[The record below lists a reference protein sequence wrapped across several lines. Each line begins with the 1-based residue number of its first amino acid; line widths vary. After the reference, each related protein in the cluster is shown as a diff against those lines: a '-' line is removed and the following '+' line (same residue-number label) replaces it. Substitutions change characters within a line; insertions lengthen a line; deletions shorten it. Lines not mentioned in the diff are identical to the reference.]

1 MTAKSRLRLPSL
13 NKLYLKRRSQR
24 NNALKKVIKQWHQLE
39 HTEQFLGTLQAWSSG
54 TDDYFALIRSC
65 D

>member
-1 MTAKSRLRLPSL
+1 MIDGCDQYRHPVLDCSRLILATGDGSGWMR
-13 NKLYLKRRSQR
+13 
-24 NNALKKVIKQWHQLE
+24 KQWHQLE
-39 HTEQFLGTLQAWSSG
+39 HTEWFLGTLQAWSSG